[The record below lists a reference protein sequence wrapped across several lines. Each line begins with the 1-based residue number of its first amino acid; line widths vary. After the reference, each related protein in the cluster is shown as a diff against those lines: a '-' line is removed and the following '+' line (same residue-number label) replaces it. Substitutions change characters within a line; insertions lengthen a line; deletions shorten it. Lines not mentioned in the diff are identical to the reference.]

1 MEELNQVH
9 ENFEATEEIK
19 PKKKIKTSEEI
30 KQELINKKKEIEKKL
45 KEIELKEAEKKL
57 KPLFNLFLKNAHLL
71 SDEDVSRMVV
81 HYKNKFAEKKE
92 ENK

>member
-57 KPLFNLFLKNAHLL
+57 KPLFNLFIKNAQKL
-71 SDEDVSRMVV
+71 SDEDIARMVA
-81 HYKNKFAEKKE
+81 HYKIKFAEKKE

>member
-1 MEELNQVH
+1 MEELNQVQ
-9 ENFEATEEIK
+9 ENLETTK
-19 PKKKIKTSEEI
+19 PKKKIKTSEGI

-57 KPLFNLFLKNAHLL
+57 KPLFNLFIKNAQKL
-71 SDEDVSRMVV
+71 SDEDVARMVA
-81 HYKNKFAEKKE
+81 HYKIKFAEKKE

>member
-19 PKKKIKTSEEI
+19 PKKKIKTSQEI

-57 KPLFNLFLKNAHLL
+57 KPLFNLFIKNAQLL
-71 SDEDVSRMVV
+71 SDEDVARMVA
-81 HYKNKFAEKKE
+81 HYKNKFAEKK
-92 ENK
+92 

>member
-19 PKKKIKTSEEI
+19 KKKKIKTSEEI

-57 KPLFNLFLKNAHLL
+57 KPLFNLFIKNAQLL
-71 SDEDVSRMVV
+71 SDEDVARMVA

>member
-57 KPLFNLFLKNAHLL
+57 KPLFNLFIKNAQLL
-71 SDEDVSRMVV
+71 SDEDVARMVA

>member
-1 MEELNQVH
+1 MEELNHVLIKLQ
-9 ENFEATEEIK
+9 TTK

-57 KPLFNLFLKNAHLL
+57 KPLFNLFIKNAQKL
-71 SDEDVSRMVV
+71 SDEDIARMVA
-81 HYKNKFAEKKE
+81 HYKIKFAEKKE